1 VASAERFWTRRLR
14 WRLLGAW
21 RWPAFA
27 VLTVVDA
34 VLLHELG
41 TGVRFN
47 WAVSL
52 ILASFANIAL
62 LGAADVL
69 ARLTA
74 RNRAAHGLPTADTQ
88 LEVATDRGGVALLA
102 LGAVGLAAVGAA
114 THHVIVS
121 ETRDTEANARAV
133 QSWVERNASPEYRRN
148 IETANTVRLAP
159 DYFRTCVANDR
170 RDRYLCLF
178 VDTKRKPPEVVR
190 DPSTLPNKREA
201 AGPAAG

>member
-1 VASAERFWTRRLR
+1 VATAERFWTRRLR
-14 WRLLGAW
+14 WRLLAAW

-27 VLTVVDA
+27 LFTVVDA

-62 LGAADVL
+62 LAAADVL

-74 RNRAAHGLPTADTQ
+74 RNRAARGVATADTQ
-88 LEVATDRGGVALLA
+88 LEVWIDRGGIALLA
-102 LGAVGLAAVGAA
+102 IGAVGLAAAGAA
-114 THHVIVS
+114 THHLVVS
-121 ETRDTEANARAV
+121 ETRATEANAHAV
-133 QSWVERNASPEYRRN
+133 ETWVGSNGSAEYRRN
-148 IETANTVRLAP
+148 LETANTVRLAP
-159 DYFRTCVANDR
+159 DYFRTCVANDE

-178 VDTKRKPPEVVR
+178 VDTRKKPPEVVR
-190 DPSTLPNKREA
+190 DPSTLPNRREA
-201 AGPAAG
+201 SGP